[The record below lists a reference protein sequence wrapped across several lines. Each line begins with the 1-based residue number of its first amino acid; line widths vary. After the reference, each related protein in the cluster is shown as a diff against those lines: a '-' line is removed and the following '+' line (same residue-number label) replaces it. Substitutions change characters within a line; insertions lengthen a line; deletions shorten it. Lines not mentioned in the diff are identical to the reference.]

1 MNTNDTV
8 LRFQQVKDQMH
19 QVIVGQDELIDSLLL
34 AVIARGHVLVEWVP
48 GLAKTLAI
56 ETLAKVTDLESSR
69 VQFTPDLLPSDLT
82 GAQIYDQKSWD
93 FVTKKWPIFANFVL
107 ADEINRAPSKVQSAL
122 LEAMAEGHVTIG
134 DHSYDL
140 PKPFIVM
147 ATQNPL
153 EQEWTYNLPE
163 AQLDRFLMHVTL
175 DYPTADQEIL
185 IMQRMTTGSF
195 PTVTPVLSFQDIQ
208 DAQHH
213 SDQVTVTTPLYQ
225 YVSDLV
231 TMSRYPTDEKLRS
244 MIQVGLSPRAS
255 IGLIQL
261 AKAKAMLAGRTY
273 VIPDDVKAVAHR
285 IMRHRIILSYE
296 ALSQWVTPDQ
306 CVDRLLDCVAVLKEE

>member
-1 MNTNDTV
+1 MISNETI
-8 LRFQQVKDQMH
+8 LRFQQAKEQMH
-19 QVIVGQDELIDSLLL
+19 QVIVWQDELIDSLLL

-48 GLAKTLAI
+48 WLAKTLAI
-56 ETLAKVTDLESSR
+56 ETLAKVTDLDSAR

-122 LEAMAEGHVTIG
+122 LEAMAEWHVTIG

-175 DYPTADQEIL
+175 EYPTASEEIL

-195 PTVTPVLSFQDIQ
+195 PSVQPVLSIQDIEQ
-208 DAQHH
+208 AQYLA
-213 SDQVTVTTPLYQ
+213 DQVTVTTPVYQ

-231 TMSRYPTDEKLRS
+231 SMTRNPSDEKLRS
-244 MIQVGLSPRAS
+244 MIQVWLSPRAS

-261 AKAKAMLAGRTY
+261 AKAKAMLESRTY
-273 VIPDDVKAVAHR
+273 VIPDDIKAVAHR
-285 IMRHRIILSYE
+285 IMRHRLILSYE
-296 ALSQWVTPDQ
+296 ALSQWVAPDQ
-306 CVDRLLDCVAVLKEE
+306 CIDRLLDSVAVLKEE

>member
-1 MNTNDTV
+1 MTDTIIH
-8 LRFQQVKDQMH
+8 RFQQAREQMH

-48 GLAKTLAI
+48 WLAKTLAI
-56 ETLAKVTDLESSR
+56 ETLAKVTDLDSSR
-69 VQFTPDLLPSDLT
+69 VQFTPDLLPSDLSW
-82 GAQIYDQKSWD
+82 AQIYDQKSWD

-134 DHSYDL
+134 DHSYVL
-140 PKPFIVM
+140 PIPFIVM

-175 DYPTADQEIL
+175 DYPTAQEEIT
-185 IMQRMTTGSF
+185 IMQRMTTGKF
-195 PTVTPVLSFQDIQ
+195 PTVDAVLSLSDIQ
-208 DAQHH
+208 QAQHIA
-213 SDQVTVTTPLYQ
+213 DTVTVTTPLYT

-231 TMSRYPTDEKLRS
+231 AMTRNPTDEKLKD
-244 MIQVGLSPRAS
+244 MIQVWLSPRAS
-255 IGLIQL
+255 IWLIQL
-261 AKAKAMLAGRTY
+261 AKARAMLESRTY
-273 VIPDDVKAVAHR
+273 VIPDDIKAVAHR
-285 IMRHRIILSYE
+285 IMRHRLILTYE
-296 ALSQWVTPDQ
+296 ALSQWVTSDH
-306 CVDRLLDCVAVLKEE
+306 CIDRLLDVVAVLKQEL